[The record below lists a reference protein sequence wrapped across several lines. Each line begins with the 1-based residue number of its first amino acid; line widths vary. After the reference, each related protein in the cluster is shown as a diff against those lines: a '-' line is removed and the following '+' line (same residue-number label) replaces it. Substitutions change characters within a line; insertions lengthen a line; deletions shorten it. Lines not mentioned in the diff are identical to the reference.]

1 MLLFLQ
7 KYNSTVG
14 KRLSKELNIAEV
26 QKNNNNNNK
35 NGSSL
40 SFPSLVWMFTFKF
53 LMINFFFC
61 KNGCFWYEFKIKHKV
76 VDMNYTEINGSSVTL
91 SKIYDDITFFA
102 KIGIERGCIG
112 NKCVNIFHKKL
123 HHKCVIGSRIRLWK
137 FMQAISQ
144 TVALYFFVHMS
155 NISQFKLYKFRAFFL
170 PTCQDVWNILNFRG
184 ISKLYYH
191 CYYHHH
197 FAKGWPNIYINN
209 GS

>member
-14 KRLSKELNIAEV
+14 KRLSKELNICWSSEKQQQQ
-26 QKNNNNNNK
+26 QKWLFIVV
-35 NGSSL
+35 SIASL
-40 SFPSLVWMFTFKF
+40 NVYFQISDDKF
-53 LMINFFFC
+53 FFFC

-76 VDMNYTEINGSSVTL
+76 EDMNYTEINGSSVTL

-123 HHKCVIGSRIRLWK
+123 YHKCVIGSRIRLWK

-197 FAKGWPNIYINN
+197 FA
-209 GS
+209 